1 MSRPGRRPPQQQR
14 SRQMVE
20 RIVDAAAHVLE
31 EVGYQHASTNR
42 IAAAAGVSPGSVYQY
57 FTSKEE
63 IFAVVVER
71 LGARF
76 AESIV
81 PALRRSALQDPAT
94 RTHTVIDA
102 VLTAL
107 EAEAQLLRALIDRVP
122 TREQQQAAGAI
133 RDRVGEMV
141 YQSLASTP
149 AALRHSDLDRTTWMI
164 VELAQHLPVRYVLDQ
179 PPIAREDFIDDL
191 AHIILGIAYAS

>member
-1 MSRPGRRPPQQQR
+1 MRRQPRQER
-14 SRQMVE
+14 SREMVE
-20 RIVDAAAHVLE
+20 RIVDAAARVLG

-57 FTSKEE
+57 FSGKDE
-63 IFAVVVER
+63 ILAAVVER

-76 AESIV
+76 AEGIV
-81 PALRRSALQDPAT
+81 PVLRRAALEDPLT

-102 VLTAL
+102 ILAAL
-107 EAEAQLLRALIDRVP
+107 EAEASLLRALVDRIP
-122 TREQQQAAGAI
+122 ALEQQRAASTI
-133 RDRVGEMV
+133 RIRVGEMV
-141 YQSLASTP
+141 YQTLASTP
-149 AALRHSDLDRTTWMI
+149 GALRHADLDRATWVI

-191 AHIILGIAYAS
+191 AKIILGIAYGP

>member
-1 MSRPGRRPPQQQR
+1 
-14 SRQMVE
+14 MVE
-20 RIVDAAAHVLE
+20 RVVDAAARVLG

-57 FTSKEE
+57 FSGKDE

-71 LGARF
+71 LGVRF

-81 PALRRSALQDPAT
+81 PVLRRSALEDPAT
-94 RTHTVIDA
+94 RTHMVIEA
-102 VLTAL
+102 VLAAL
-107 EAEAQLLRALIDRVP
+107 EAEARLLRALVDRIP
-122 TREQQQAAGAI
+122 TREQQKAASAI
-133 RDRVGEMV
+133 RIRVGEMV

-149 AALRHSDLDRTTWMI
+149 GALRHDDLDRTTWMI

-191 AHIILGIAYAS
+191 SQIILGVAYGR